1 MKRFFLLTGIL
12 SISVLTG
19 CTLNSLNPVNT
30 FLAEDLTPLVKE
42 GIYRQK
48 TDTFLVINDSSS
60 SMNDIYLT
68 KDLLGLSNLNYSK
81 HAVEKELIMRMNN
94 TIPKMPLSSGLRSF
108 GAGPCLSWKYS
119 HLNQPI
125 QKHSEPAYDKA
136 IYSLECA
143 GGGTT
148 AKNAINIA
156 QTDLK
161 SAPGKI
167 AVIFFSDGY
176 QYQAP
181 VNAVYALKEK
191 YANRLCF
198 YTVWVGNK
206 NEAAGQEVLAQLPEI
221 AECGFSTTVNTIA
234 SKEGMADFVTK
245 VFFEKAA
252 PIVALAADA
261 DQDGVLDENDKCPN
275 TLSGASVNEQGCWVI
290 KGINFD
296 TDKSN
301 IKSIYHAELGNVVEV
316 INNNPGLKIE
326 IQGHTDN
333 QGTAKYN
340 IGLSKRRAQSVKNYL
355 DAKIGKKA
363 SLSAKGYGLTM
374 PIASN
379 DTEIG
384 RSKNRRVQLKVLRY

>member
-1 MKRFFLLTGIL
+1 MKHFFLLTGIL
-12 SISVLTG
+12 SISVLSG

-30 FLAEDLTPLVKE
+30 FLAEDLNPLVKE

-94 TIPKMPLSSGLRSF
+94 TIPKIPLSSGLRSF
-108 GAGPCLSWKYS
+108 GAGPCLSWKFTQ
-119 HLNQPI
+119 LNQPI
-125 QKHSEPAYDKA
+125 QRHSEPAYDKA

-143 GGGTT
+143 SGGTT
-148 AKNAINIA
+148 AKNAINTA
-156 QTDLK
+156 QVDLQ

-181 VNAVYALKEK
+181 ISAVNALKEK

-206 NEAAGQEVLAQLPEI
+206 NETAGQEVLAQLPEI
-221 AECGFSTTVNTIA
+221 AGCGFSTTVNAIA

-245 VFFEKAA
+245 VFFEKGT
-252 PIVALAADA
+252 PIAIVADA
-261 DQDGVLDENDKCPN
+261 DQDGVLDDQDRCKD
-275 TLSGASVNEQGCWVI
+275 TLKDASVNEQGCWVI

-301 IKSIYHAELGNVVEV
+301 IKPIYYAELNNAVKV

-333 QGTAKYN
+333 QGTAQYN
-340 IGLSKRRAQSVKNYL
+340 IGLSNRRAQSVKNYL
-355 DAKIGKKA
+355 GAKIGKST
-363 SLSAKGYGLTM
+363 SLSTKGYGLTM
-374 PIASN
+374 PIATN
-379 DTEIG
+379 ETEIG